1 MKKRLLSLLLVLA
14 VVFSFSL
21 SAFATDTGI
30 DIIDDPLSYYF
41 ENQMLGVQKGTGVTL
56 VCPKCDYKVVY
67 TGGTLVTCPYDGEAL
82 VLADLAG
89 VHAEK
94 VPSGIGRKDLPG
106 YIDNSGTAHVSK
118 EGKLKFVAH
127 PCWLDVGEQESN
139 KFTLTDPYK
148 PYRVQEE
155 DEDYGLYVYD
165 WLGYNN
171 GISHFS
177 LYTQPLSD
185 DMYYGNFDFY
195 WIIDSGF
202 VPGTYYVAADQPT
215 VKNFYSKYGAE
226 PQILKTKAGEYNLPN
241 DSYWGLG
248 NLGLSDYNAV
258 WHERRWFYAENAKS
272 TSIDIYLYPFLVTC
286 DPTENPVEE
295 KKEVTIEDN
304 KFTGNIYVDN
314 STNITY
320 IYPKYTTVNVNNETV
335 IEVAD
340 HPLIYNPE
348 SKTYYVYD
356 QTTNNYYYINYEA
369 DPTPTPSPAPTV
381 TPTPTPAP
389 TEVPTPSPAPT
400 EEPSPSP
407 EPGNDHCDHT
417 GIIAVLE
424 EIRDKMVVGFTD
436 ITANIHADMVDFKAA
451 VVAGFTDITT
461 NITAVVADFKAAV
474 VAGFADISANFQL
487 AIDNLNINIQN
498 FFNKKMEDLPE
509 PTPTPSPTPE
519 PSNPTPSPS
528 PSPAPL
534 DPILPETQNL
544 IIPKMNSNSFAD
556 EHGTWIA
563 SGSSKYSDV
572 FDFFHAFDRSTSDFW
587 ETNTSPSYLQIEI
600 PDPQNYYVDGYIM
613 RISKFTNRYAKEWTL
628 QGSDDGETWDD
639 LDTQKDQNLSD
650 MQEHKYTLTL
660 RKAYKYYRLNMSNYA
675 SSMCSLYYGVK
686 DGYNYISYKQ
696 GNLRKTGNLDIF
708 CGYFGNGKTLSLVK
722 QVVCREYKRYD
733 GLTVWCNRRQKFV
746 TQRIL
751 ILSNVDLCVP
761 YERLTGLAQVC
772 AISKANEIYDDEHDT
787 LTITIV
793 CMDELSVQM
802 NSRSFKDNINAYFLN
817 TLMCCRH
824 YHISFYGSA
833 QRFQH
838 VDKMLRDVTMNVVQC
853 KKVWRFQF
861 NSYYDGF
868 QLENAQDPTLVRP
881 LRRACWFVTDADY
894 NAYDTLQ
901 VVDNLQKSFN
911 ENDMLTEAEI
921 LANQAAPAPVGM
933 DAVTPSR
940 KAKKIMRE
948 KVNR

>member
-1 MKKRLLSLLLVLA
+1 MNKRI
-14 VVFSFSL
+14 FSFILSFLILLTCFAPCVFADSSQVSGLNPPDPSCEHDWKDCNIAGWEFEYKELPISVDVTRCSKCNVYKHALNVLGFKFTYYSL
-21 SAFATDTGI
+21 SGLKT
-30 DIIDDPLSYYF
+30 P
-41 ENQMLGVQKGTGVTL
+41 
-56 VCPKCDYKVVY
+56 
-67 TGGTLVTCPYDGEAL
+67 DGELLDFLNYNLAI
-82 VLADLAG
+82 VLGKFSTAT
-89 VHAEK
+89 K
-94 VPSGIGRKDLPG
+94 VPSGIGRKNLPG
-106 YIDNSGTAHVSK
+106 YEDDSGTAHVSK

-127 PCWLDVGEQESN
+127 PCWLDYGEQESN

-148 PYRVQEE
+148 PYRVEE
-155 DEDYGLYVYD
+155 ENEDYGLYVYD

-177 LYTQPLSD
+177 HYTQPLSD
-185 DMYYGNFDFY
+185 DLYYGNFDFY
-195 WIIDSGF
+195 WIIDVGF

-215 VKNFYSKYGAE
+215 VKNYYSKYGAE

-258 WHERRWFYAENAKS
+258 CHERRWFYAENAKS
-272 TSIDIYLYPFLVTC
+272 TSIDIYLYPFVVTC

-335 IEVAD
+335 IEVAY

-369 DPTPTPSPAPTV
+369 NPAPTPSPAPTV

-407 EPGNDHCDHT
+407 APGNDHCDHT

-528 PSPAPL
+528 PAPTDSPSPSPAP
-534 DPILPETQNL
+534 DPGKPDSGDKTNNFWTIIFPNGGGSEDGKKGIFWALVSLILALIAFFSNL
-544 IIPKMNSNSFAD
+544 AVGVGYLFPFLPDGVVMTINTCLIVIFLFTIIKF
-556 EHGTWIA
+556 
-563 SGSSKYSDV
+563 
-572 FDFFHAFDRSTSDFW
+572 
-587 ETNTSPSYLQIEI
+587 
-600 PDPQNYYVDGYIM
+600 IM
-613 RISKFTNRYAKEWTL
+613 RSK
-628 QGSDDGETWDD
+628 
-639 LDTQKDQNLSD
+639 
-650 MQEHKYTLTL
+650 
-660 RKAYKYYRLNMSNYA
+660 
-675 SSMCSLYYGVK
+675 
-686 DGYNYISYKQ
+686 
-696 GNLRKTGNLDIF
+696 
-708 CGYFGNGKTLSLVK
+708 
-722 QVVCREYKRYD
+722 
-733 GLTVWCNRRQKFV
+733 
-746 TQRIL
+746 
-751 ILSNVDLCVP
+751 
-761 YERLTGLAQVC
+761 
-772 AISKANEIYDDEHDT
+772 
-787 LTITIV
+787 
-793 CMDELSVQM
+793 
-802 NSRSFKDNINAYFLN
+802 
-817 TLMCCRH
+817 
-824 YHISFYGSA
+824 
-833 QRFQH
+833 
-838 VDKMLRDVTMNVVQC
+838 
-853 KKVWRFQF
+853 
-861 NSYYDGF
+861 
-868 QLENAQDPTLVRP
+868 
-881 LRRACWFVTDADY
+881 
-894 NAYDTLQ
+894 
-901 VVDNLQKSFN
+901 
-911 ENDMLTEAEI
+911 
-921 LANQAAPAPVGM
+921 
-933 DAVTPSR
+933 
-940 KAKKIMRE
+940 
-948 KVNR
+948 

>member
-1 MKKRLLSLLLVLA
+1 MNKRI
-14 VVFSFSL
+14 FSFILSFLILLTCFAPCVFADSSQVSGLNPPDPSCEHDWKDCNIAGWEFEYKELPISVDVTRCSKCNVYKHALNVLGFKFTYYSL
-21 SAFATDTGI
+21 SGLKT
-30 DIIDDPLSYYF
+30 P
-41 ENQMLGVQKGTGVTL
+41 
-56 VCPKCDYKVVY
+56 
-67 TGGTLVTCPYDGEAL
+67 DGELLDFLNYNLAI
-82 VLADLAG
+82 VLGKFSTAT
-89 VHAEK
+89 K
-94 VPSGIGRKDLPG
+94 VPSGIGRKNLPG
-106 YIDNSGTAHVSK
+106 YEDDSGTAHVSK

-148 PYRVQEE
+148 PYRVEEE

-177 LYTQPLSD
+177 HYTQPLSD
-185 DMYYGNFDFY
+185 DMGYGNFDFY

-215 VKNFYSKYGAE
+215 VKNYYSKYGAE

-348 SKTYYVYD
+348 SKTYYIYD

-369 DPTPTPSPAPTV
+369 APAPTPSPAPTV

-407 EPGNDHCDHT
+407 APGNDHCDHT

-528 PSPAPL
+528 PAPTDSPSPSPAP
-534 DPILPETQNL
+534 DPGKPDSGDKTNNFWTIIFPNGGGSEDGKKGIFWALVSLILALIAFFSNL
-544 IIPKMNSNSFAD
+544 VVGVGYLFPFLPDGVVMTINTCLIVIFLFTIIKF
-556 EHGTWIA
+556 
-563 SGSSKYSDV
+563 
-572 FDFFHAFDRSTSDFW
+572 
-587 ETNTSPSYLQIEI
+587 
-600 PDPQNYYVDGYIM
+600 IM
-613 RISKFTNRYAKEWTL
+613 RSK
-628 QGSDDGETWDD
+628 
-639 LDTQKDQNLSD
+639 
-650 MQEHKYTLTL
+650 
-660 RKAYKYYRLNMSNYA
+660 
-675 SSMCSLYYGVK
+675 
-686 DGYNYISYKQ
+686 
-696 GNLRKTGNLDIF
+696 
-708 CGYFGNGKTLSLVK
+708 
-722 QVVCREYKRYD
+722 
-733 GLTVWCNRRQKFV
+733 
-746 TQRIL
+746 
-751 ILSNVDLCVP
+751 
-761 YERLTGLAQVC
+761 
-772 AISKANEIYDDEHDT
+772 
-787 LTITIV
+787 
-793 CMDELSVQM
+793 
-802 NSRSFKDNINAYFLN
+802 
-817 TLMCCRH
+817 
-824 YHISFYGSA
+824 
-833 QRFQH
+833 
-838 VDKMLRDVTMNVVQC
+838 
-853 KKVWRFQF
+853 
-861 NSYYDGF
+861 
-868 QLENAQDPTLVRP
+868 
-881 LRRACWFVTDADY
+881 
-894 NAYDTLQ
+894 
-901 VVDNLQKSFN
+901 
-911 ENDMLTEAEI
+911 
-921 LANQAAPAPVGM
+921 
-933 DAVTPSR
+933 
-940 KAKKIMRE
+940 
-948 KVNR
+948 

>member
-1 MKKRLLSLLLVLA
+1 MNKRIFSFLLSFLILLTCFAPCVFADSSQVSGLNPPDPSCEHDWKDCNIAGWEFEYKELPISVDVTRCSKCNVYKHALNVLG
-14 VVFSFSL
+14 FKFTYYSL
-21 SAFATDTGI
+21 SGLKT
-30 DIIDDPLSYYF
+30 P
-41 ENQMLGVQKGTGVTL
+41 
-56 VCPKCDYKVVY
+56 
-67 TGGTLVTCPYDGEAL
+67 DGELLDFLNYNLAI
-82 VLADLAG
+82 VLGKFSTAT
-89 VHAEK
+89 K
-94 VPSGIGRKDLPG
+94 VPSGIGRKNLPG
-106 YIDNSGTAHVSK
+106 YEDDSGTAHVSK

-127 PCWLDVGEQESN
+127 PCWLDYGEQESN
-139 KFTLTDPYK
+139 KSYLTDPYK
-148 PYRVQEE
+148 PYRVEE
-155 DEDYGLYVYD
+155 ENEDYGLYVYD

-177 LYTQPLSD
+177 HYTQPLSD
-185 DMYYGNFDFY
+185 DLFYGSFDFY

-215 VKNFYSKYGAE
+215 VKNYYSKYGAE

-348 SKTYYVYD
+348 SKTYYIYD

-369 DPTPTPSPAPTV
+369 APAPTPSPAPTV

-407 EPGNDHCDHT
+407 APGNDHCDHT

-528 PSPAPL
+528 PAPTDPPSPSPAP
-534 DPILPETQNL
+534 DPGKPDSGDKTNNFWTIIFPNGGGSEDGKKGIFWALVSLILALIAFFANL
-544 IIPKMNSNSFAD
+544 AVGVGYLFPFLPDGVVMTINTCLIVIFLFTIIKF
-556 EHGTWIA
+556 
-563 SGSSKYSDV
+563 
-572 FDFFHAFDRSTSDFW
+572 
-587 ETNTSPSYLQIEI
+587 
-600 PDPQNYYVDGYIM
+600 IM
-613 RISKFTNRYAKEWTL
+613 RSK
-628 QGSDDGETWDD
+628 
-639 LDTQKDQNLSD
+639 
-650 MQEHKYTLTL
+650 
-660 RKAYKYYRLNMSNYA
+660 
-675 SSMCSLYYGVK
+675 
-686 DGYNYISYKQ
+686 
-696 GNLRKTGNLDIF
+696 
-708 CGYFGNGKTLSLVK
+708 
-722 QVVCREYKRYD
+722 
-733 GLTVWCNRRQKFV
+733 
-746 TQRIL
+746 
-751 ILSNVDLCVP
+751 
-761 YERLTGLAQVC
+761 
-772 AISKANEIYDDEHDT
+772 
-787 LTITIV
+787 
-793 CMDELSVQM
+793 
-802 NSRSFKDNINAYFLN
+802 
-817 TLMCCRH
+817 
-824 YHISFYGSA
+824 
-833 QRFQH
+833 
-838 VDKMLRDVTMNVVQC
+838 
-853 KKVWRFQF
+853 
-861 NSYYDGF
+861 
-868 QLENAQDPTLVRP
+868 
-881 LRRACWFVTDADY
+881 
-894 NAYDTLQ
+894 
-901 VVDNLQKSFN
+901 
-911 ENDMLTEAEI
+911 
-921 LANQAAPAPVGM
+921 
-933 DAVTPSR
+933 
-940 KAKKIMRE
+940 
-948 KVNR
+948 

>member
-1 MKKRLLSLLLVLA
+1 MNKRI
-14 VVFSFSL
+14 FSFILSFLILLTCFAPCVFADSSQVSGLNPPDPSCEHDWKDCNIAGWEFEYKELPISVDVTRCSKCNVYKHALNVLGFKFTYYSL
-21 SAFATDTGI
+21 SGLKT
-30 DIIDDPLSYYF
+30 P
-41 ENQMLGVQKGTGVTL
+41 
-56 VCPKCDYKVVY
+56 
-67 TGGTLVTCPYDGEAL
+67 DGELLDFLNYNLAI
-82 VLADLAG
+82 VLGKFSTAT
-89 VHAEK
+89 K
-94 VPSGIGRKDLPG
+94 VPSGIGRKNLPG
-106 YIDNSGTAHVSK
+106 YEDDSGTAHVSK

-127 PCWLDVGEQESN
+127 PCWLDYGEQESN
-139 KFTLTDPYK
+139 KSYLTDPYK
-148 PYRVQEE
+148 PYRVEE
-155 DEDYGLYVYD
+155 ENEDYGLYVYD

-177 LYTQPLSD
+177 HYTQPLSD
-185 DMYYGNFDFY
+185 DMGYGNFDFY

-215 VKNFYSKYGAE
+215 VKNYYSKYGAE

-348 SKTYYVYD
+348 SKTYYIYD

-369 DPTPTPSPAPTV
+369 APAPTPSPAPTV

-407 EPGNDHCDHT
+407 APGNDHCDHT

-528 PSPAPL
+528 PAPTDPPSPSPAP
-534 DPILPETQNL
+534 DPGKPDSGDKTNNFWTIIFPNGGGSEDGKKGVFWALVSLILALIAFFANL
-544 IIPKMNSNSFAD
+544 AVGVGYLFPFLPDGVVMTINTCLIVIFLFTIIKF
-556 EHGTWIA
+556 
-563 SGSSKYSDV
+563 
-572 FDFFHAFDRSTSDFW
+572 
-587 ETNTSPSYLQIEI
+587 
-600 PDPQNYYVDGYIM
+600 IM
-613 RISKFTNRYAKEWTL
+613 RSK
-628 QGSDDGETWDD
+628 
-639 LDTQKDQNLSD
+639 
-650 MQEHKYTLTL
+650 
-660 RKAYKYYRLNMSNYA
+660 
-675 SSMCSLYYGVK
+675 
-686 DGYNYISYKQ
+686 
-696 GNLRKTGNLDIF
+696 
-708 CGYFGNGKTLSLVK
+708 
-722 QVVCREYKRYD
+722 
-733 GLTVWCNRRQKFV
+733 
-746 TQRIL
+746 
-751 ILSNVDLCVP
+751 
-761 YERLTGLAQVC
+761 
-772 AISKANEIYDDEHDT
+772 
-787 LTITIV
+787 
-793 CMDELSVQM
+793 
-802 NSRSFKDNINAYFLN
+802 
-817 TLMCCRH
+817 
-824 YHISFYGSA
+824 
-833 QRFQH
+833 
-838 VDKMLRDVTMNVVQC
+838 
-853 KKVWRFQF
+853 
-861 NSYYDGF
+861 
-868 QLENAQDPTLVRP
+868 
-881 LRRACWFVTDADY
+881 
-894 NAYDTLQ
+894 
-901 VVDNLQKSFN
+901 
-911 ENDMLTEAEI
+911 
-921 LANQAAPAPVGM
+921 
-933 DAVTPSR
+933 
-940 KAKKIMRE
+940 
-948 KVNR
+948 

>member
-1 MKKRLLSLLLVLA
+1 MKKRLISLIVA
-14 VVFSFSL
+14 VVMLFSMLCPAAYADDETVSFDTCTHEWETPLRSGYSITIPGSDVSFSVKTEQCKKCKWYKHV
-21 SAFATDTGI
+21 ATIFIAEFTYYS
-30 DIIDDPLSYYF
+30 PL
-41 ENQMLGVQKGTGVTL
+41 NVGANGL
-56 VCPKCDYKVVY
+56 VP
-67 TGGTLVTCPYDGEAL
+67 TE
-82 VLADLAG
+82 LATYWANVWYNNFG
-89 VHAEK
+89 KNATAEK

-106 YIDNSGTAHVSK
+106 YIDDSGTAHVSK

-127 PCWLDVGEQESN
+127 PCWLDVGEQQSN
-139 KFTLTDPYK
+139 KYYLTDPYK

-177 LYTQPLSD
+177 HYTQPLSD
-185 DMYYGNFDFY
+185 DLYYGNFDFY
-195 WIIDSGF
+195 WIIDVGF

-215 VKNFYSKYGAE
+215 VKNYYSKYGAE

-258 WHERRWFYAENAKS
+258 CHERCWFYAENAKS
-272 TSIDIYLYPFLVTC
+272 TSIDIYLYPFVVTC

-348 SKTYYVYD
+348 SKTYYIYD
-356 QTTNNYYYINYEA
+356 QTTTNYYYINYEA
-369 DPTPTPSPAPTV
+369 DPAPTPSPSPMV

-389 TEVPTPSPAPT
+389 TEVPTPSPAPTEEPTPSPAPT

-436 ITANIHADMVDFKAA
+436 ITANIHTDMVDFKAA

-461 NITAVVADFKAAV
+461 NITAVVTDFKAAV

-544 IIPKMNSNSFAD
+544 IIPKMNSNTFTD
-556 EHGTWIA
+556 EHGTWVA
-563 SGSSKYSDV
+563 SGSSKYSGV
-572 FDFFHAFDRSTSDFW
+572 FDFFYAFDRSSANFW
-587 ETNTSPSYLQIEI
+587 ETNVSPSHLQIEI
-600 PDPQNYYVDGYIM
+600 PDPESYYIDGYIM
-613 RISKFTNRYAKEWTL
+613 RISKFNNRYAKEWTL
-628 QGSDDGETWDD
+628 QGSDDGKTWDD
-639 LDTQKDQNLSD
+639 LDKQTGQNLSD
-650 MQEHKYTLTL
+650 LEEHKYPLTL

-675 SSMCSLYYGVK
+675 SSMCSLSHFNLLGYDAK
-686 DGYNYISYKQ
+686 DVVTPTPAPTDPPSPSPAPDPGKPDS
-696 GNLRKTGNLDIF
+696 GDKTNNFWTIIF
-708 CGYFGNGKTLSLVK
+708 PNGGGSEDGKKGIFWALVS
-722 QVVCREYKRYD
+722 
-733 GLTVWCNRRQKFV
+733 
-746 TQRIL
+746 L
-751 ILSNVDLCVP
+751 ILALIAFFAN
-761 YERLTGLAQVC
+761 LAVGVG
-772 AISKANEIYDDEHDT
+772 YLFPFLPDGVVM
-787 LTITIV
+787 TINTCLIVIFLFTIIK
-793 CMDELSVQM
+793 
-802 NSRSFKDNINAYFLN
+802 F
-817 TLMCCRH
+817 
-824 YHISFYGSA
+824 
-833 QRFQH
+833 
-838 VDKMLRDVTMNVVQC
+838 
-853 KKVWRFQF
+853 
-861 NSYYDGF
+861 
-868 QLENAQDPTLVRP
+868 
-881 LRRACWFVTDADY
+881 
-894 NAYDTLQ
+894 
-901 VVDNLQKSFN
+901 
-911 ENDMLTEAEI
+911 
-921 LANQAAPAPVGM
+921 
-933 DAVTPSR
+933 
-940 KAKKIMRE
+940 IMRS
-948 KVNR
+948 K

>member
-1 MKKRLLSLLLVLA
+1 MNKRI
-14 VVFSFSL
+14 FSFILSFLILLTCFAPCVFADSSQVSGLNPPDPSCEHDWKDCNIAGWEFEYKELPISVDVTRCSKCNVYKHALNVLGFKFTYYSL
-21 SAFATDTGI
+21 SGLKT
-30 DIIDDPLSYYF
+30 P
-41 ENQMLGVQKGTGVTL
+41 
-56 VCPKCDYKVVY
+56 
-67 TGGTLVTCPYDGEAL
+67 DGELLDFLNYNLAI
-82 VLADLAG
+82 VLGKFSTAT
-89 VHAEK
+89 K
-94 VPSGIGRKDLPG
+94 VPSGIGRKNLPG
-106 YIDNSGTAHVSK
+106 YEDDSGTAHVSK

-215 VKNFYSKYGAE
+215 VKNYYSKYGAE

-348 SKTYYVYD
+348 SKTYYIYD

-369 DPTPTPSPAPTV
+369 APAPTPSPAPTV

-407 EPGNDHCDHT
+407 EPGNNHCDHT

-424 EIRDKMVVGFTD
+424 EIRDKMVVGFTN
-436 ITANIHADMVDFKAA
+436 ITANIHTDMVDFKAA

-528 PSPAPL
+528 PSPAPT
-534 DPILPETQNL
+534 DPP
-544 IIPKMNSNSFAD
+544 
-556 EHGTWIA
+556 
-563 SGSSKYSDV
+563 
-572 FDFFHAFDRSTSDFW
+572 
-587 ETNTSPSYLQIEI
+587 SPSPA
-600 PDPQNYYVDGYIM
+600 PDPGKPDSGDKTNNFWTIIFPNGGGSEDGKKGIFWALVSLILALIAFFANLAVGVGYLFPFLPDGVVMTINTCLIVIFLFTIIKFIM
-613 RISKFTNRYAKEWTL
+613 RSK
-628 QGSDDGETWDD
+628 
-639 LDTQKDQNLSD
+639 
-650 MQEHKYTLTL
+650 
-660 RKAYKYYRLNMSNYA
+660 
-675 SSMCSLYYGVK
+675 
-686 DGYNYISYKQ
+686 
-696 GNLRKTGNLDIF
+696 
-708 CGYFGNGKTLSLVK
+708 
-722 QVVCREYKRYD
+722 
-733 GLTVWCNRRQKFV
+733 
-746 TQRIL
+746 
-751 ILSNVDLCVP
+751 
-761 YERLTGLAQVC
+761 
-772 AISKANEIYDDEHDT
+772 
-787 LTITIV
+787 
-793 CMDELSVQM
+793 
-802 NSRSFKDNINAYFLN
+802 
-817 TLMCCRH
+817 
-824 YHISFYGSA
+824 
-833 QRFQH
+833 
-838 VDKMLRDVTMNVVQC
+838 
-853 KKVWRFQF
+853 
-861 NSYYDGF
+861 
-868 QLENAQDPTLVRP
+868 
-881 LRRACWFVTDADY
+881 
-894 NAYDTLQ
+894 
-901 VVDNLQKSFN
+901 
-911 ENDMLTEAEI
+911 
-921 LANQAAPAPVGM
+921 
-933 DAVTPSR
+933 
-940 KAKKIMRE
+940 
-948 KVNR
+948 

>member
-1 MKKRLLSLLLVLA
+1 MKKRLLSLLLVLV

-106 YIDNSGTAHVSK
+106 YIDDSGTAHVSK
-118 EGKLKFVAH
+118 EGKLKFTAL
-127 PCWLDVGEQESN
+127 PCWDTTDDDGNPL
-139 KFTLTDPYK
+139 LTSPYK
-148 PYRVQEE
+148 TYHLEE
-155 DEDYGLYVYD
+155 HDSDGVDEWTTFYD
-165 WLGYNN
+165 WGQLQHGVYQYK
-171 GISHFS
+171 ISDSF
-177 LYTQPLSD
+177 
-185 DMYYGNFDFY
+185 GE
-195 WIIDSGF
+195 DSGWSS
-202 VPGTYYVAADQPT
+202 VAISVHWVIEQTIIPGTYYVAADQPI
-215 VKNFYSKYGAE
+215 VADYHSKVGADSQYLYTTYRE
-226 PQILKTKAGEYNLPN
+226 QTLPN
-241 DSYWGLG
+241 KIKTEFGSSTEGSVYAL
-248 NLGLSDYNAV
+248 NKFYYAATKNADCIS
-258 WHERRWFYAENAKS
+258 AKF
-272 TSIDIYLYPFLVTC
+272 FLFTVTC

-628 QGSDDGETWDD
+628 QGSDDGKTWDD

-650 MQEHKYTLTL
+650 LEEHKYPLTL

-675 SSMCSLYYGVK
+675 SSMCSLSHFNLLGYDAK
-686 DGYNYISYKQ
+686 DVVTPTPAPTDPPSPSPAPDPGKPDSGDKINNFWTI
-696 GNLRKTGNLDIF
+696 IF
-708 CGYFGNGKTLSLVK
+708 PNGGGSEDGKKGIFWALVS
-722 QVVCREYKRYD
+722 
-733 GLTVWCNRRQKFV
+733 
-746 TQRIL
+746 L
-751 ILSNVDLCVP
+751 ILALIAFFAN
-761 YERLTGLAQVC
+761 LAVGVG
-772 AISKANEIYDDEHDT
+772 YLFPFLPDGVVM
-787 LTITIV
+787 TINTCLIVIFLFTIIK
-793 CMDELSVQM
+793 
-802 NSRSFKDNINAYFLN
+802 F
-817 TLMCCRH
+817 
-824 YHISFYGSA
+824 
-833 QRFQH
+833 
-838 VDKMLRDVTMNVVQC
+838 
-853 KKVWRFQF
+853 
-861 NSYYDGF
+861 
-868 QLENAQDPTLVRP
+868 
-881 LRRACWFVTDADY
+881 
-894 NAYDTLQ
+894 
-901 VVDNLQKSFN
+901 
-911 ENDMLTEAEI
+911 
-921 LANQAAPAPVGM
+921 
-933 DAVTPSR
+933 
-940 KAKKIMRE
+940 IMRS
-948 KVNR
+948 K

>member
-1 MKKRLLSLLLVLA
+1 MKKRLLSLLLVLV

-106 YIDNSGTAHVSK
+106 YIDDSGTAHVSK
-118 EGKLKFVAH
+118 EGKLKFTAL
-127 PCWLDVGEQESN
+127 PCWDTTDDDGNPL
-139 KFTLTDPYK
+139 LTSPYK
-148 PYRVQEE
+148 TYHLEE
-155 DEDYGLYVYD
+155 HDSDGVDEWTTFYD
-165 WLGYNN
+165 WGQLQHGVYQYK
-171 GISHFS
+171 ISDSF
-177 LYTQPLSD
+177 
-185 DMYYGNFDFY
+185 GE
-195 WIIDSGF
+195 DSGWSS
-202 VPGTYYVAADQPT
+202 VAISVHWVIEQTIIPGTYYVAADQPI
-215 VKNFYSKYGAE
+215 VADYHSKVGADSQYLYTTYRE
-226 PQILKTKAGEYNLPN
+226 QTLPN
-241 DSYWGLG
+241 KIKTGFGSSTEGSVYAL
-248 NLGLSDYNAV
+248 NRFYYAATKNADCIS
-258 WHERRWFYAENAKS
+258 AKF
-272 TSIDIYLYPFLVTC
+272 FLFTVTC

-381 TPTPTPAP
+381 TPAP
-389 TEVPTPSPAPT
+389 TPAPT

-407 EPGNDHCDHT
+407 APGNEHCDHT

-436 ITANIHADMVDFKAA
+436 ITANIHTDMVDFKAA

-572 FDFFHAFDRSTSDFW
+572 FDFFRAFDRSTSEIW
-587 ETNTSPSYLQIEI
+587 ETNVSPSHLQIEI
-600 PDPQNYYVDGYIM
+600 PDPENYYVDGYIM
-613 RISKFTNRYAKEWTL
+613 RISKFDNRYAKDWTL
-628 QGSDDGETWDD
+628 QGSDDGKTWDD

-650 MQEHKYTLTL
+650 KEEHKYSLTL

-675 SSMCSLYYGVK
+675 SSMCSLSHFNLLGYDAK
-686 DGYNYISYKQ
+686 DVVTPTPAPTDPPSPSPAPDPGKPDS
-696 GNLRKTGNLDIF
+696 GDKTNNFWTIIF
-708 CGYFGNGKTLSLVK
+708 PNGGGTEDGKKGIFWALVS
-722 QVVCREYKRYD
+722 
-733 GLTVWCNRRQKFV
+733 
-746 TQRIL
+746 L
-751 ILSNVDLCVP
+751 ILALIAFFAN
-761 YERLTGLAQVC
+761 LAVGVG
-772 AISKANEIYDDEHDT
+772 YLFPFLPDGVVM
-787 LTITIV
+787 TINTCLIVIFLFTIIK
-793 CMDELSVQM
+793 
-802 NSRSFKDNINAYFLN
+802 F
-817 TLMCCRH
+817 
-824 YHISFYGSA
+824 
-833 QRFQH
+833 
-838 VDKMLRDVTMNVVQC
+838 
-853 KKVWRFQF
+853 
-861 NSYYDGF
+861 
-868 QLENAQDPTLVRP
+868 
-881 LRRACWFVTDADY
+881 
-894 NAYDTLQ
+894 
-901 VVDNLQKSFN
+901 
-911 ENDMLTEAEI
+911 
-921 LANQAAPAPVGM
+921 
-933 DAVTPSR
+933 
-940 KAKKIMRE
+940 IMRS
-948 KVNR
+948 K

>member
-1 MKKRLLSLLLVLA
+1 MKKRLISLIVA
-14 VVFSFSL
+14 VVMLFSMLCPAAYADDETVSFDTCTHEWETPLRSGYSITIPGSDVSFSVKTEQCKKCKWYKHV
-21 SAFATDTGI
+21 ATIFIAEFTYYS
-30 DIIDDPLSYYF
+30 PL
-41 ENQMLGVQKGTGVTL
+41 NVDANGL
-56 VCPKCDYKVVY
+56 VP
-67 TGGTLVTCPYDGEAL
+67 TE
-82 VLADLAG
+82 LATYWANVWYNNFG
-89 VHAEK
+89 KNTTAEK

-148 PYRVQEE
+148 PYRVEEE

-185 DMYYGNFDFY
+185 DMGYGNFDFY

-215 VKNFYSKYGAE
+215 VKNYYSKYGAE

-258 WHERRWFYAENAKS
+258 CHERRWFYAENAKS

-381 TPTPTPAP
+381 TPAPTPAP

-407 EPGNDHCDHT
+407 APGNEHCDHT

-424 EIRDKMVVGFTD
+424 EIRDKMVVGFID
-436 ITANIHADMVDFKAA
+436 ITANIHTDMVDFKAA

-528 PSPAPL
+528 PAPTDPPSPSPAP
-534 DPILPETQNL
+534 DPGKPDSGDKTNNFWTIIFPNGGGSEDGKKGIFWALVSLILALIAFFANL
-544 IIPKMNSNSFAD
+544 AVGVGYLFPFLPDGVVMTINTCLIVIFLFTIIKF
-556 EHGTWIA
+556 
-563 SGSSKYSDV
+563 
-572 FDFFHAFDRSTSDFW
+572 
-587 ETNTSPSYLQIEI
+587 
-600 PDPQNYYVDGYIM
+600 IM
-613 RISKFTNRYAKEWTL
+613 RSK
-628 QGSDDGETWDD
+628 
-639 LDTQKDQNLSD
+639 
-650 MQEHKYTLTL
+650 
-660 RKAYKYYRLNMSNYA
+660 
-675 SSMCSLYYGVK
+675 
-686 DGYNYISYKQ
+686 
-696 GNLRKTGNLDIF
+696 
-708 CGYFGNGKTLSLVK
+708 
-722 QVVCREYKRYD
+722 
-733 GLTVWCNRRQKFV
+733 
-746 TQRIL
+746 
-751 ILSNVDLCVP
+751 
-761 YERLTGLAQVC
+761 
-772 AISKANEIYDDEHDT
+772 
-787 LTITIV
+787 
-793 CMDELSVQM
+793 
-802 NSRSFKDNINAYFLN
+802 
-817 TLMCCRH
+817 
-824 YHISFYGSA
+824 
-833 QRFQH
+833 
-838 VDKMLRDVTMNVVQC
+838 
-853 KKVWRFQF
+853 
-861 NSYYDGF
+861 
-868 QLENAQDPTLVRP
+868 
-881 LRRACWFVTDADY
+881 
-894 NAYDTLQ
+894 
-901 VVDNLQKSFN
+901 
-911 ENDMLTEAEI
+911 
-921 LANQAAPAPVGM
+921 
-933 DAVTPSR
+933 
-940 KAKKIMRE
+940 
-948 KVNR
+948 

>member
-1 MKKRLLSLLLVLA
+1 MNKRI
-14 VVFSFSL
+14 FSFILSFLILLTCFAPCVFADSSQVSGLNLPDPSCEHDWKDCNIAGWEFEYKELPISVDVTRCSKCNVYKHALNVLGFKFTYYSL
-21 SAFATDTGI
+21 SGLKT
-30 DIIDDPLSYYF
+30 P
-41 ENQMLGVQKGTGVTL
+41 
-56 VCPKCDYKVVY
+56 
-67 TGGTLVTCPYDGEAL
+67 DGELLDFLNYNLAI
-82 VLADLAG
+82 VLGKFSTAT
-89 VHAEK
+89 K
-94 VPSGIGRKDLPG
+94 VPSGIGRKNLPG
-106 YIDNSGTAHVSK
+106 YEDDSGTAHVSK
-118 EGKLKFVAH
+118 EGKLKFVAY
-127 PCWLDVGEQESN
+127 PCWLDYGEQESN
-139 KFTLTDPYK
+139 KSYLTDPYK
-148 PYRVQEE
+148 PYRVEE
-155 DEDYGLYVYD
+155 ENEDYGLYVYD

-177 LYTQPLSD
+177 HYTQPLSD
-185 DMYYGNFDFY
+185 DLFYGSFDFY

-215 VKNFYSKYGAE
+215 VKNYYSKYGAE

-295 KKEVTIEDN
+295 KKEITIEDN

-348 SKTYYVYD
+348 SKTYYIYD

-369 DPTPTPSPAPTV
+369 APAPTPSPAPTV

-407 EPGNDHCDHT
+407 APGNDHCDHT

-528 PSPAPL
+528 PAPTDPPSPSPAP
-534 DPILPETQNL
+534 DPGKPDSGDKTNNFWTIIFPNGGGSEDGKKGVFWALVSLILALIAFFANL
-544 IIPKMNSNSFAD
+544 AVGVGYLFPFLPDGVVMTINTCLIVIFLFTIIKF
-556 EHGTWIA
+556 
-563 SGSSKYSDV
+563 
-572 FDFFHAFDRSTSDFW
+572 
-587 ETNTSPSYLQIEI
+587 
-600 PDPQNYYVDGYIM
+600 IM
-613 RISKFTNRYAKEWTL
+613 RSK
-628 QGSDDGETWDD
+628 
-639 LDTQKDQNLSD
+639 
-650 MQEHKYTLTL
+650 
-660 RKAYKYYRLNMSNYA
+660 
-675 SSMCSLYYGVK
+675 
-686 DGYNYISYKQ
+686 
-696 GNLRKTGNLDIF
+696 
-708 CGYFGNGKTLSLVK
+708 
-722 QVVCREYKRYD
+722 
-733 GLTVWCNRRQKFV
+733 
-746 TQRIL
+746 
-751 ILSNVDLCVP
+751 
-761 YERLTGLAQVC
+761 
-772 AISKANEIYDDEHDT
+772 
-787 LTITIV
+787 
-793 CMDELSVQM
+793 
-802 NSRSFKDNINAYFLN
+802 
-817 TLMCCRH
+817 
-824 YHISFYGSA
+824 
-833 QRFQH
+833 
-838 VDKMLRDVTMNVVQC
+838 
-853 KKVWRFQF
+853 
-861 NSYYDGF
+861 
-868 QLENAQDPTLVRP
+868 
-881 LRRACWFVTDADY
+881 
-894 NAYDTLQ
+894 
-901 VVDNLQKSFN
+901 
-911 ENDMLTEAEI
+911 
-921 LANQAAPAPVGM
+921 
-933 DAVTPSR
+933 
-940 KAKKIMRE
+940 
-948 KVNR
+948 